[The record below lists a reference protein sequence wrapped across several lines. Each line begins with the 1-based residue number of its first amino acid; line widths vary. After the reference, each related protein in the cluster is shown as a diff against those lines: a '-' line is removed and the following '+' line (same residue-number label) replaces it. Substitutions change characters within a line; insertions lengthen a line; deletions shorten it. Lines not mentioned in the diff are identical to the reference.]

1 MNKHLIIV
9 RYIAATYSRPS
20 RISLTSG
27 RSRKDK
33 ADRVIIPYDYLNS
46 SDLTSIAAAWLK
58 DVGYTIHC
66 TCETPAGVGIL
77 VNEFEPLMVRKPQ

>member
-1 MNKHLIIV
+1 MNKHLILV
-9 RYIAATYSRPS
+9 RYIAPTNYRPS

-27 RSRKDK
+27 RSREGK

-46 SDLTSIAAAWLK
+46 SDLSTIAAAWLK
-58 DVGYTIHC
+58 DVGYTVHC

-77 VNEFEPLMVRKPQ
+77 VNEFTLLSVAKSQ